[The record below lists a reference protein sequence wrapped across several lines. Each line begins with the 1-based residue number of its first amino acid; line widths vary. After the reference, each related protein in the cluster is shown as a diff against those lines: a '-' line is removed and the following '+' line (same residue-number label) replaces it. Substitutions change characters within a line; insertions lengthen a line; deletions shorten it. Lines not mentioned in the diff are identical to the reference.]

1 MINRKM
7 IGRVLGMLLFIEL
20 GMFLLCAG
28 VSFTFF
34 GMLPFYFSGSIDTIT
49 NAFFETMSGFTTTG
63 ATILDDIESLSHGM
77 LFWRSL
83 TQWIGGLG
91 IVFFTIAILPI
102 FTTGGVQLFSA
113 ESTGV
118 THDRTHPK
126 INVMA
131 KWLWT
136 IYLVLTISETVLL
149 MFGGMSLFD
158 AVCQSFATTA
168 TGGYSTKQ
176 NSISYWN
183 SPYIEYVVAIGATIL
198 DDIESLSHGM
208 LFWRSLTQ
216 WIGGL
221 GIVFFT
227 IAILPIFTTGG
238 VQLFSAEST
247 GVTHD
252 RTHPKINVM
261 AKWLWTIYLVLTIS
275 ETVLLMFGGMSL
287 FDAVCQSFATTATG
301 GYSTKQNSI
310 SYWNS
315 PYIEY
320 VVAIFMI
327 VSSINFSLFLMC
339 LKGKVSRLFK
349 DEELH
354 WFLASVG
361 ILTFLITLALVF
373 QNHYDWELAFRKA
386 LFQVSTVHTSCG
398 FATDDYNMWP
408 PFTWL
413 LLFIAMLS
421 GGCTGSTSGGIKN
434 MRLLIVARAIRNE
447 FKHLLHPNAVLPVR
461 INKQTVSSS
470 IVTTVLIFFAFYLV
484 LILIGWTVLLFLGVG
499 FTESVSTVIS
509 SIGNVGPGLG
519 TCGPAFSW
527 NSLPDP
533 AKWILS
539 FLMLVGRLELFSVLL
554 LFYPGFWKNR

>member
-1 MINRKM
+1 MINSKM
-7 IGRVLGMLLFIEL
+7 IFRILGFLLLIETVMLLCC
-20 GMFLLCAG
+20 GG
-28 VSFTFF
+28 VSLFYKENDLQSFLVSSAITTSIGILLLAIGKDAVKSLNRRDGYVIVSVAWVTFSLF
-34 GMLPFYFSGSIDTIT
+34 GMLPYYIGGYIPSITD
-49 NAFFETMSGFTTTG
+49 AFFETMSGFTTTG

-113 ESTGV
+113 ETTGV

-136 IYLVLTISETVLL
+136 VYLILTVSETILL
-149 MFGGMSLFD
+149 MFGGMDLFD
-158 AVCQSFATTA
+158 A
-168 TGGYSTKQ
+168 
-176 NSISYWN
+176 I
-183 SPYIEYVVAIGATIL
+183 
-198 DDIESLSHGM
+198 
-208 LFWRSLTQ
+208 
-216 WIGGL
+216 
-221 GIVFFT
+221 
-227 IAILPIFTTGG
+227 
-238 VQLFSAEST
+238 
-247 GVTHD
+247 
-252 RTHPKINVM
+252 
-261 AKWLWTIYLVLTIS
+261 
-275 ETVLLMFGGMSL
+275 
-287 FDAVCQSFATTATG
+287 CQSFATTATG

-327 VSSINFSLFLMC
+327 ISSINFSLFLMC
-339 LKGKVSRLFK
+339 LKGKVGRLFK
-349 DEELH
+349 DEETH
-354 WFLASVG
+354 WFLGSVG
-361 ILTFLITLALVF
+361 ILTLLITLALVF
-373 QNHYDWELAFRKA
+373 QNNYGWELAFRKS
-386 LFQVSTVHTSCG
+386 LFQVATVHTSCG
-398 FATDDYNMWP
+398 FATDDYNLWP

-434 MRLLIVARAIRNE
+434 MRLLIVARTIRNE

-461 INKQTVSSS
+461 VNKQTVSSS
-470 IVTTVLIFFAFYLV
+470 IVTTVLLFFAFYLV
-484 LILIGWTVLLFLGVG
+484 IILIGWTILLFLGVG
-499 FTESVSTVIS
+499 FSESVSTVIS

-519 TCGPAFSW
+519 SCGPAYSW
-527 NSLPDP
+527 NSLPDL
-533 AKWILS
+533 AKWVLS
-539 FLMLVGRLELFSVLL
+539 FLMLIGRLELFSVLL

>member
-1 MINRKM
+1 MIYR
-7 IGRVLGMLLFIEL
+7 ITG
-20 GMFLLCAG
+20 FLLLIETGLLLCCAG
-28 VSFTFF
+28 VSLIYREDDLSSFLLSAGLTTLVAILLLALGKGAEKQLNRRDGYVIVSVAWVVFSLF
-34 GMLPFYFSGSIDTIT
+34 GMLPFYLSHYIPSIT

-113 ESTGV
+113 ETTGV

-136 IYLVLTISETVLL
+136 VYLILTVSETILL
-149 MFGGMSLFD
+149 MFGGMDLFD
-158 AVCQSFATTA
+158 A
-168 TGGYSTKQ
+168 
-176 NSISYWN
+176 I
-183 SPYIEYVVAIGATIL
+183 
-198 DDIESLSHGM
+198 
-208 LFWRSLTQ
+208 
-216 WIGGL
+216 
-221 GIVFFT
+221 
-227 IAILPIFTTGG
+227 
-238 VQLFSAEST
+238 
-247 GVTHD
+247 
-252 RTHPKINVM
+252 
-261 AKWLWTIYLVLTIS
+261 
-275 ETVLLMFGGMSL
+275 
-287 FDAVCQSFATTATG
+287 CQSFATTATG

-327 VSSINFSLFLMC
+327 ISSINFSLFLMC
-339 LKGKVSRLFK
+339 LKGKVGRLFK
-349 DEELH
+349 DEETH
-354 WFLASVG
+354 WFLGSVG
-361 ILTFLITLALVF
+361 ILTLLITLALVF
-373 QNHYDWELAFRKA
+373 QNNYGWELAFRKS
-386 LFQVSTVHTSCG
+386 LFQVATVHTSCG
-398 FATDDYNMWP
+398 FATDDYNLWP

-434 MRLLIVARAIRNE
+434 MRLLIVARTIRNE

-461 INKQTVSSS
+461 VNKQTVSSS
-470 IVTTVLIFFAFYLV
+470 IVTTVLLFFAFYLV
-484 LILIGWTVLLFLGVG
+484 IILIGWTILLFLGVG
-499 FTESVSTVIS
+499 FSESVSTVIS

-519 TCGPAFSW
+519 SCGPAYSW
-527 NSLPDP
+527 NSLPDL
-533 AKWILS
+533 AKWVLS
-539 FLMLVGRLELFSVLL
+539 FLMLIGRLELFSVLL